1 MINKL
6 VKIYNDWGDKNNL
19 HPLLS
24 ADEYSRYHGDLN
36 EEQFNF
42 IDRFMKV
49 WDKAQEHERKYARSN
64 LR

>member
-19 HPLLS
+19 QPLLS
-24 ADEYSRYHGDLN
+24 ADEYSRYHGDLT

-42 IDRFMKV
+42 IDKFMRI
-49 WDKAQEHERKYARSN
+49 WEKAQEHERKKNNESK
-64 LR
+64 